1 MRDWTDLERRFPG
14 VEAGQGRDMPVLK
27 VPVERL
33 MEVMIALKTEYG
45 FNFLSDLTGVDEPA
59 KERLVLVY
67 HLMAVPQG
75 KMLRVKVELPRANP
89 RVPSLAGVWPAAD
102 VQEREAYDLL
112 GIIFTGHPDLRRI
125 LCPDDFEGHPLRKDF
140 RVTREEVSTQ

>member
-1 MRDWTDLERRFPG
+1 MKDWRDLEKRFPG
-14 VEAGQGRDMPVLK
+14 VEAMQGRDMPGLK

-33 MEVMIALKTEYG
+33 VEVMTALKEEYG
-45 FNFLSDLTGVDEPA
+45 FNFLADLTGVDWLPQEQII
-59 KERLVLVY
+59 LVY

-75 KMLRVKVELPRANP
+75 EMLRVKVDLPRGNP
-89 RVPSLAGVWPAAD
+89 RAPSLVGLWPAAD

-140 RVTREEVSTQ
+140 RATREEVSTP